1 MKRTRRTNQR
11 GFALPIVL
19 FTIVFLSAIGTA
31 LVSAGRQS
39 AQRARNLVDSA
50 AGEAA
55 ADGAVHQAIYALLD
69 QSGHQWIPDRTIH
82 VLRYERNIVEVRVED
97 ENNKVNPN
105 FAPVELLQ
113 ALLVRLEVSP
123 FAATELAAAIVDWRT
138 TRPQVR
144 ALGLRASQNAATG
157 PPEHPNS
164 MAPQYLAAGRD
175 YLPPGK
181 FFETVD
187 ELGAVLGMTSALLGR
202 LQPHLT
208 LFSDSDPDAST
219 TDSVVA
225 AAVGGDPRRSTRQNI
240 VDRPRALS
248 INVVVRDSRGTRFS
262 KCVIVRIN
270 ALDST
275 RRYEI
280 LSQARPN

>member
-1 MKRTRRTNQR
+1 MALCIRRSTRCSIS
-11 GFALPIVL
+11 P
-19 FTIVFLSAIGTA
+19 AINGSP
-31 LVSAGRQS
+31 VS
-39 AQRARNLVDSA
+39 
-50 AGEAA
+50 
-55 ADGAVHQAIYALLD
+55 
-69 QSGHQWIPDRTIH
+69 TIH
-82 VLRYERNIVEVRVED
+82 VLRYGRNIAEVRVED
-97 ENNKVNPN
+97 ENDKVNPN

-123 FAATELAAAIVDWRT
+123 FVATKLAAAIVDWRT
-138 TRPQVR
+138 TRPQAR
-144 ALGLRASQNAATG
+144 ALGMRASQNSAAG
-157 PPEHPNS
+157 PAEHPNS

-187 ELGAVLGMTSALLGR
+187 ELGAVLGMTPALLGR

-219 TDSVVA
+219 TDPVVA
-225 AAVGGDPRRSTRQNI
+225 AAVGPDPGRPRRRNV
-240 VDRPRALS
+240 VDGPRALS
-248 INVVVRDSRGTRFS
+248 INVVVRDSRGTRFG

-270 ALDST
+270 ALDSI
-275 RRYEI
+275 RRYEV